1 MSRWTKFIIAILIG
15 IGLGLFY
22 GLVLD
27 PVDYIDTTPDSLRQD
42 YQADYVL
49 MVAEAYQAER
59 DPAVA
64 SARLAFLGAA
74 DVQELVYNTYL
85 FAVEVGYSEN
95 DQAKLD
101 ELYDALMD
109 WAGSQQEAAP

>member
-15 IGLGLFY
+15 IALGFFY
-22 GLVLD
+22 GWVID
-27 PVDYIDTTPDSLRQD
+27 PVDYVDTTPSSMRQD

-64 SARLAFLGAA
+64 AARLAFLGAQDPIELLSRTYAFAA
-74 DVQELVYNTYL
+74 DVGYTETDLAILDDLFDGIQEWSV
-85 FAVEVGYSEN
+85 
-95 DQAKLD
+95 DQG
-101 ELYDALMD
+101 ETT
-109 WAGSQQEAAP
+109 P